1 MTTPQAPRRRLP
13 ANPSLEH
20 LRKQA
25 KRLAKSSAVTLAAA
39 QRQIAG
45 EYGFK
50 NWAALTVVVGKT
62 ERPEAPARSALVVA
76 AARGDAALVD
86 ELLSGD
92 AARSAAGEELNL
104 ALWTACG
111 SDATAEQRLAVAGR
125 LLAAGASPRWI
136 GDAGSTAIHVAAKCG
151 PRALV
156 ELLIRNGAFNWQR
169 DMRGKTPLQYARKGA
184 APDKRDIAELLDRP
198 VIRDATFRAAVK
210 AIHGGDDAALRRLLD
225 AHPSLLRDRAVEP
238 DCYAQDYFRDPRLFW
253 FVANNPTLMSSVP
266 ANITDLARTMIA
278 RGVEQADLDYALELA
293 MSSGEKGW
301 DGHQNELLST
311 LVDAGAKATPQAILV
326 VLAHKCFRPVELLLD
341 RGMAVTLPIAA
352 ALGRTS
358 AVVRLLPEAS
368 AQERQDA
375 LGLAIITGEREAAR
389 LCLDAGADANAALPM
404 HRHSM
409 PLHQAALDDDVEM
422 LRLLVAHGARLDAR
436 DTLWNGTPLGWAV
449 HTGKSAAEAYLRSLG

>member
-1 MTTPQAPRRRLP
+1 MTAPQAPQRRLP

-25 KRLAKSSAVTLAAA
+25 KRLAKSGAVTLAAA

-50 NWAALTVVVGKT
+50 SWAALTAAVGKA
-62 ERPEAPARSALVVA
+62 ERPEASDHSVLVAA
-76 AARGDAALVD
+76 AARGDATLVD

-104 ALWTACG
+104 ALWMACG

-125 LLAAGASPRWI
+125 LLGAGASPRWI
-136 GDAGSTAIHVAAKCG
+136 GDAGSTAIHVAAARG

-198 VIRDATFRAAVK
+198 AIRDATFRAAVK
-210 AIHGGDDAALRRLLD
+210 AIHGGDEATLRRLLD

-238 DCYAQDYFRDPRLFW
+238 DCYGQDYFRDPKLFW
-253 FVANNPTLMSSVP
+253 FVANNPTLMRSVP
-266 ANITDLARTMIA
+266 ANIADLARAMIV

-301 DGHQNELLST
+301 NGHQNELLST
-311 LVDAGAKATPQAILV
+311 LVDAGAKATPRAILV
-326 VLAHKCFRPVELLLD
+326 VLAHKCFPPVKLLLD

-358 AVVRLLPEAS
+358 EVRHLLPEAS

-389 LCLDAGADANAALPM
+389 LCLDAGADANAVLPV

-409 PLHQAALDDDVEM
+409 PLHQAAINDDVEM
-422 LRLLVAHGARLDAR
+422 LKLLDAHAARLDAR
-436 DTLWNGTPLGWAV
+436 DTLWNGTPLGWAI
-449 HTGKSAAEAYLRSLG
+449 HNSKSAAEAYLRSLG